1 MARDRTTPLV
11 RCAVYTRKS
20 TDEGLEQDFNSLD
33 AQREACAAYVR
44 SQAAEGWTLL
54 PEAYDDGGVSG
65 GTLERPALRRLLADV
80 EAGRVDMIVVYKI
93 DRLTR
98 SLADFAK
105 LVEALEAAG
114 ASFVSVTQSFN
125 TSTSMGRLTLN
136 MLLSF
141 AQFEREVTAE
151 RIRDKIAAS
160 RRRGLWTGGP
170 PPLGYDA
177 KDKASVPNAAE
188 AETVRRIFATYLE
201 LGSIRDLKAALDRAG
216 VVSKRR
222 TSRSG
227 QVSGGRPLGRGALEL
242 ILRNP
247 VYVGEVRSR
256 GERHPGRHAAIV
268 DRDPWDAVQAKLDA
282 QATRHRTGSVGSE
295 PSLLKGLIVD
305 AAGAPLTPS
314 HACKGPARLRYRYY
328 VSHRLMAGRAKD
340 HPDAW
345 RLPAG
350 PVEEAVRETLASLL
364 RKTDARA
371 AIVPTEASADEHRRI
386 AAALDDLASGVVRDA
401 APDVRSLLLQL
412 DARVDVLAD
421 RLRLEIGAGAL
432 AERVGADAP
441 PVERLTIERPLHVR
455 KRGSETR
462 LVLGHVETAAPD
474 PALVALLAEARD
486 AMRRLQ
492 TGEHASVRALARAL
506 GRDHR
511 RVARTLP
518 LAYLAP
524 DIAAAILNGRQPV
537 GVTASA
543 LLRLDDLPLDWSGQR
558 RRLGFSAAS

>member
-1 MARDRTTPLV
+1 
-11 RCAVYTRKS
+11 
-20 TDEGLEQDFNSLD
+20 
-33 AQREACAAYVR
+33 VR
-44 SQAAEGWTLL
+44 SQAAEGWTLP

-80 EAGRVDMIVVYKI
+80 AAGRVDMIVVYKI

-170 PPLGYDA
+170 PPLGYDV
-177 KDKASVPNAAE
+177 KDKALVPNADE

-201 LGSIRDLKAALDRAG
+201 LGSIRDLKAALDRAD

-222 TSRSG
+222 TRRSG
-227 QVSGGRPLGRGALEL
+227 RVSGGRPLGRGALEL

-256 GERHPGRHAAIV
+256 GERYPGRHAAIV
-268 DRDPWDAVQAKLDA
+268 DRKAWEAVQAKLDA
-282 QATRHRTGSVGSE
+282 QATRHRTRSVGSE

-305 AAGAPLTPS
+305 AAGDPLTPS
-314 HACKGPARLRYRYY
+314 HASKGPARLRYRYY

-345 RLPAG
+345 RLPAR
-350 PVEEAVRETLASLL
+350 PVEDAVRATLAALL
-364 RKTDARA
+364 RGAEARA
-371 AIVPTEASADEHRRI
+371 ALVPTEASAGEHRRF
-386 AAALDDLASGVVRDA
+386 ASALDELASGVVRDA
-401 APDVRSLLLQL
+401 ALDVRSLLLQL
-412 DARVDVLAD
+412 DARVGVLRD
-421 RLRLEIGAGAL
+421 RLRLEISANAL
-432 AERVGADAP
+432 AERLAAGASSVDRMA
-441 PVERLTIERPLHVR
+441 IDRPLSIR

-462 LVLGHVETAAPD
+462 VVLGDVETAAPD
-474 PALVALLAEARD
+474 PALAALLAEARD

-492 TGEHASVRALARAL
+492 TEEHTSVRALARAL
-506 GRDHR
+506 DRDHR
-511 RVARTLP
+511 RIARTLP
-518 LAYLAP
+518 LAFLAP
-524 DIAAAILNGRQPV
+524 DIAAAILDGRQPPEL
-537 GVTASA
+537 TASA
-543 LLRLDDLPLDWSGQR
+543 LLRMDDMPLAWPEQR
-558 RRLGFSAAS
+558 RRLGFPDIA